1 MKRCTAARSINPP
14 TPIELNS
21 MPTIFQALVLGLL
34 QGLAEFL
41 PISSSAHLALAPWL
55 FHWPDPG
62 LSFDV
67 ALHFG
72 TLIAVIWYF
81 RGEWMS
87 LLRAAGQIV
96 TTRKIVT
103 VEQKRVAFLIVATIP
118 GGIFGLLLEKR
129 AETAFRNPA
138 LIAGALIVLGIL
150 LWLADRFARA
160 DRPITN
166 MTWRDAIIIGIAQVF
181 ALIPGVSRSGST
193 ITAGRALGLD
203 RNGAAAFSFLLSMP
217 IIAAAVILK
226 VPHVM
231 RETGMSMP
239 LLVGVAASAVSGWLA
254 ISVLLKYVSRHSYG
268 VFALYR
274 VLLGVVVLAIY
285 FTRVG

>member
-1 MKRCTAARSINPP
+1 
-14 TPIELNS
+14 

-41 PISSSAHLALAPWL
+41 PISSSAHLAIAPWL

-81 RGEWMS
+81 SGEWMS
-87 LLRAAGQIV
+87 LLRAAWQIV
-96 TTRKIVT
+96 ITRRIVT
-103 VEQKRVAFLIVATIP
+103 VEQKRAAFLIVATIP

-138 LIAGALIVLGIL
+138 LIACALIVLGIL
-150 LWLADRFARA
+150 LWVADRVASV
-160 DRPITN
+160 DRPITR
-166 MTWRDAIIIGIAQVF
+166 MTWLDAILIGVAQVF

-193 ITAGRALGLD
+193 ITAGRALGFD

-226 VPHVM
+226 VPHVI
-231 RETGMSMP
+231 RETGMSVP
-239 LLVGVAASAVSGWLA
+239 LAVGVAASAISGWLA

-274 VLLGVVVLAIY
+274 VVLGVAVLAIY
-285 FTRVG
+285 FARGG